1 MTASPNANP
10 APTPHSTATGGAL
23 ITVTPNPAV
32 DVTYALPNARWG
44 EVNRIQSV
52 VRRAG
57 GKGVNVACVL
67 GQLGYAAQVGGFLG
81 GSNGAA
87 LSRLLESAPVSQ
99 HWVSIELETRCTTVV
114 VDDVSTTLLNEPGP
128 DVSAQDWAR
137 LTADVATRARP
148 GDVVVLSG
156 SCPPGTSADDVGLF
170 LQAVRAAGSLVV
182 VDTSGPL
189 LLAAADAGA
198 DLLKPNHHEL
208 ADAVGTDNVI
218 SGAQA
223 LIARGARVVAVSRGA
238 DGILVVSGGGSH
250 SRAWRAAP
258 VEVVQGNTTGAGDAA
273 VAAFAL
279 ALRRV
284 GQGEDLVEVLPVE
297 LGRAIALS
305 GAAVLA
311 PVAGVVDLVAYERFL
326 AAVTVVE
333 ISLSTRSNRQHS
345 QEEVHA
351 AR

>member
-1 MTASPNANP
+1 MSDHVAGS
-10 APTPHSTATGGAL
+10 GGAL

-32 DVTYALPNARWG
+32 DVTYQLPHAEWG
-44 EVNRIQSV
+44 EVNRIKTV

-67 GQLGYAAQVGGFLG
+67 GQLGLTAQVSGFLG

-87 LSRLLESAPVSQ
+87 LSELLEAAPVRQ
-99 HWVSIELETRCTTVV
+99 HWVPIPGETRCTTVV

-128 DVSAQDWAR
+128 EVTSADWRR
-137 LTADVATRARP
+137 LSADVAARARS

-156 SCPPGTSADDVGLF
+156 SCPPGTSDDDVREF
-170 LQAVRAAGSLVV
+170 VHAVRASGALIV

-189 LLAAADAGA
+189 LATAADAGA

-208 ADAVGTDNVI
+208 REVTGSDDVIVG
-218 SGAQA
+218 AEA
-223 LIARGARVVAVSRGA
+223 LIARGARVVAVSCGVEGIVVVARSGA
-238 DGILVVSGGGSH
+238 HL
-250 SRAWRAAP
+250 RAWRAAP
-258 VEVVQGNTTGAGDAA
+258 VAVVQGNPTGAGDAA

-284 GQGEDLVEVLPVE
+284 GQGEDLDEVLPVE
-297 LGRAIALS
+297 LGRAVALS
-305 GAAVLA
+305 AAAVLA
-311 PVAGVVDLVAYERFL
+311 PVAGVVDLPAYERFL
-326 AAVTVVE
+326 TDVTV
-333 ISLSTRSNRQHS
+333 
-345 QEEVHA
+345 EEVHV